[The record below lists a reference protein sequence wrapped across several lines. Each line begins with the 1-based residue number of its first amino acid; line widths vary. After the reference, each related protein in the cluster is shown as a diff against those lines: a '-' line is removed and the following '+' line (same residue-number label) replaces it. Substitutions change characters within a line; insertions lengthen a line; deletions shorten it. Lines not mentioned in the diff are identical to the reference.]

1 MISRE
6 EFSRMVS
13 LLREQRVKPSVVGNK
28 KLAKSMTSV
37 DLFGHIW
44 AKGDEYYVAYTPK
57 KRFLAID

>member
-1 MISRE
+1 
-6 EFSRMVS
+6 MVS